1 MAHLPRRPLALLL
14 VVGVGGPAIGLTA
27 AAFSATTTEQID
39 VTAAP
44 DWTAPTA
51 SPVAIAKSAG
61 GEEGFIKQGG
71 AYRVYATVTDSGN
84 PAAGVGTVTA
94 DASAITTGQT
104 AAAMT
109 TTGGPFSINGTSY
122 TYRSAALTANGA
134 LSGTKSFTT
143 SAADLASP
151 VNTMTPVSGSVT
163 LDNTAPVP
171 TSIATT
177 NAGGT
182 AGRPVAGDTI
192 SFTWQASE
200 VIDKGS
206 ILSTWTGTTANCV
219 VRINNNVAGTG
230 GNDQLLVYD
239 AANSAVLPVTSATG
253 VNLGTT
259 GYVTAN
265 RTFGA
270 TGTASTLSRST
281 NTITVT
287 LGTAS
292 GAGTTSAAGSMVWNP
307 SATATDR
314 AGNASGTGAI
324 TAASKAEF

>member
-1 MAHLPRRPLALLL
+1 MPRLPRCRLA
-14 VVGVGGPAIGLTA
+14 VVLAFGLAGSAIGLTA

-44 DWTAPTA
+44 DWTAPSA
-51 SPVAIAKSAG
+51 SPIAIAKSAG
-61 GEEGFIKQGG
+61 GEDGYIKQGG
-71 AYRVYATVTDSGN
+71 TYRVYANVTDTGN

-104 AAAMT
+104 SAAMST
-109 TTGGPFSINGTSY
+109 ATGPFSINGASY
-122 TYRSAALTANGA
+122 SHRSGALTANA
-134 LSGTKSFTT
+134 VLSGTQSFAI
-143 SAADLASP
+143 SAVDLASP
-151 VNTMTPVSGSVT
+151 VNTMTPASGSVV

-182 AGRPVAGDTI
+182 AGRPVIGDTI

-206 ILSTWTGTTANCV
+206 ILSTWTGATANCV
-219 VRINNNVAGTG
+219 VRFNNNAAATG
-230 GNDQLLVYD
+230 GNDQLVVYD
-239 AANSAVLPVTSATG
+239 AANSAVLPLTSATG

-259 GYVTAN
+259 GYVGAN
-265 RTFGA
+265 RTFGLA
-270 TGTASTLSRST
+270 GTASTLSRSS

-287 LGTAS
+287 LGTQS
-292 GAGTTSAAGSMVWNP
+292 GAGTTSGTGQMIWNP
-307 SATATDR
+307 SASATDR
-314 AGNASGTGAI
+314 GGNASGTGAI
-324 TAASKAEF
+324 TAATKAEF